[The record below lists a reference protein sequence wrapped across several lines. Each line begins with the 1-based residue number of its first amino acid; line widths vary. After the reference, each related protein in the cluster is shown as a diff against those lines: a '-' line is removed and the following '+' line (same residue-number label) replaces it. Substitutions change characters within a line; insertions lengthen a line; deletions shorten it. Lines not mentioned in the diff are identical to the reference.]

1 MTPDAE
7 HGEPTH
13 GLARLTDH
21 LHREY
26 ALLARGRRRV
36 PIRGRRCRAA
46 PAGRS
51 SDLAGH
57 VAEVYLHKAE
67 CIRLRAFP
75 DPWPP
80 VRAAVPP
87 TGELDTAWARLLEQ
101 FATHEPTDPAATWH
115 DPDQTVGFWIR
126 RMAQETAIHRLD
138 AQLAAGVTVDPVPD
152 DLAVDGVDELLT
164 LFLAYASTRWPGEF
178 ADALARA
185 DRRPVRVTTGSRSWL
200 VTLDQDAVRVV
211 ETSGDAPAGAQVT
224 GDAGAMVRWLWGRG
238 GDDAVTVGGDPALV
252 DQLRRVIVTGT
263 Q

>member
-1 MTPDAE
+1 MDNV
-7 HGEPTH
+7 
-13 GLARLTDH
+13 RLTDH

-26 ALLARGRRRV
+26 ALLHAAIAGAGPEAPV
-36 PIRGRRCRAA
+36 PTCPGWTV
-46 PAGRS
+46 

-80 VRAAVPP
+80 ERPAVPP
-87 TGELDTAWARLLEQ
+87 ATELDAAWARLLEQ

-138 AQLAAGVTVDPVPD
+138 AQLAAGVAVDPVPD
-152 DLAVDGVDELLT
+152 DLAVDGVDELLV
-164 LFLAYASTRWPGEF
+164 LFVAYASTRWPGEF
-178 ADALARA
+178 AGSLAKA
-185 DRRPVRVTTGSRSWL
+185 DRRPVRVTAGPRSWL
-200 VTLDQDAVRVV
+200 VTVEEDAVRVIP
-211 ETSGDAPAGAQVT
+211 TGADAPAGAQIT
-224 GDAGAMVRWLWGRG
+224 GAAGAMVRWLWGRG
-238 GDDAVTVGGDPALV
+238 GDADVSVGGDQALA
-252 DQLRRVIVTGT
+252 DQLRKVIVVAT